1 MALSNCGPH
10 LFCSVQRPVEH
21 SCASGRALALQLDL
35 DGVKRVP
42 HYQLSHASD
51 RAGRQVNR
59 RSLRARGSCC
69 CLTLL
74 LPAPCGR
81 LLLHHR
87 VRHGST
93 TTATTT
99 SKSNQ

>member
-1 MALSNCGPH
+1 MALSNCGAH

-21 SCASGRALALQLDL
+21 SSASGRALALQLDL
-35 DGVKRVP
+35 DGIKRVT

-59 RSLRARGSCC
+59 CSLRARRCC
-69 CLTLL
+69 CYLTLLL

-81 LLLHHR
+81 LLLHHC
-87 VRHGST
+87 VRHGS
-93 TTATTT
+93 TATTT
-99 SKSNQ
+99 SKTNQ